1 MAATGFTHEQIACCL
16 GTAGIDPKPMRKHF
30 KAELA
35 TAAIKANAAVANRA
49 YQMTVADDP
58 PSATYFLEGEYDV
71 TLNWDEDE
79 GPTLR
84 TAPEEQLGL
93 RLEPQK
99 VAVSLFV
106 IECAQKPSPN

>member
-49 YQMTVADDP
+49 YQMAVADDP
-58 PSATYFLEGEYDV
+58 PSATYFLEGES
-71 TLNWDEDE
+71 LNWDEDE
-79 GPTLR
+79 GPALR

-99 VAVSLFV
+99 VPVSLFV
-106 IECAQKPSPN
+106 IESAQKPSPN